1 MDKRRIALFGL
12 TAALGLGACG
22 GSASISPNA
31 SFDAPKGFSSQRS
44 ATTSQ
49 MGMSTS
55 TNPAQPSP
63 GGTNGQTQISGTAN
77 SQISNSTLSS
87 IDLQLSSLV
96 NGYNQ
101 GSPDLSTSGGSN

>member
-31 SFDAPKGFSSQRS
+31 SFDAPEGSSNQSS
-44 ATTSQ
+44 ATTLQ
-49 MGMSTS
+49 TGVSTA
-55 TNPAQPSP
+55 TKPSP
-63 GGTNGQTQISGTAN
+63 GNTNGQTQNSVTGN

-87 IDLQLSSLV
+87 IDLQISSLV